1 MLQDNGN
8 ANVRKGYF
16 GRDHHPHGFTM
27 WMAGGGIR
35 RGLSYGATDE
45 MGYYAVENKA
55 TVRDLQATLLHAVGL
70 DPYRFHYP
78 YQGLDQRLIGPTD
91 DGRVLRDILA

>member
-1 MLQDNGN
+1 
-8 ANVRKGYF
+8 
-16 GRDHHPHGFTM
+16 
-27 WMAGGGIR
+27 
-35 RGLSYGATDE
+35 
-45 MGYYAVENKA
+45 MGYYAVENKT